1 MPFRALSYTQNL
13 LFRDKEERW
22 KICPVE
28 VKSSVYQAHSSLD
41 KFRRKFSP
49 FLGNAY
55 ILYTKD
61 IMIKDNVIHLPIYMA
76 MFL

>member
-1 MPFRALSYTQNL
+1 MMEIDFLIKKDN
-13 LFRDKEERW
+13 

-28 VKSSVYQAHSSLD
+28 VKSSAYRPHTSLD
-41 KFRRKFSP
+41 KFKSKFSRA
-49 FLGNAY
+49 LGDAY

-61 IMIKDNVIHLPIYMA
+61 VMIKDNVIHLPIYMT